1 MLSNMTLE
9 QLAEKYDLSRIKT
22 NASVNGVKLRI
33 TDIKRT
39 DGEMLSRK
47 EMITMCDGFL
57 LNFKISTKTV
67 MVM

>member
-9 QLAEKYDLSRIKT
+9 HIAEKYDLKRLKT

-39 DGEMLSRK
+39 HGEMMSRK
-47 EMITMCDGFL
+47 EMIT
-57 LNFKISTKTV
+57 ISCRTSK
-67 MVM
+67 

>member
-9 QLAEKYDLSRIKT
+9 HLAKKYDLKRLKT
-22 NASVNGVKLRI
+22 NASMNGVKLRI

-39 DGEMLSRK
+39 DGEMMSRK

-57 LNFKISTKTV
+57 AELQNK
-67 MVM
+67 